1 MTHDNKEINLV
12 EASIKDLE
20 RALDSGH
27 ITSVEL
33 VARYLRRISTYDCQG
48 LSLNAIP
55 ILNNDAFAE
64 AAASDDRRAAG
75 KKLSPLEGIPYT
87 IKDSYKVKGMTAA
100 AGSPAFKDL
109 VSNEDAAIVA
119 SIRASGGVL
128 IGRTNMPAMACGGMQ
143 RGIYGRA
150 ENPYNPDYLAAA
162 FASGS
167 SNGSAVSTAASFAA
181 FGIGAE
187 TVSSGRSPASNNA
200 LIAYTPSRGWL
211 SGRGNWP
218 LYPTCDVPVPHTR
231 TVRDL
236 LYLLD
241 VITVEDPAKDG
252 DFWREQT
259 FIKLPDPWQGRP
271 LHSFKEI
278 SSSVSLSGLRI
289 AVPLMYLGGPTP
301 PGAAAVYTNPAVV
314 ELFERVRKDIEA
326 LGAEIV
332 ETPDFPAVTAYENDE
347 LLPAGCPRRPA
358 NWGAMER
365 GPLIAHAWNDFI
377 KTFDNAALPD
387 LFAVDTSQIYP
398 EWLRTEPELKHFETA
413 NGIMYHTLKDILQ
426 RGSHRPARGFSVIDG
441 LEEAILALEGMRRHL
456 LEDWLTDLGCDCA
469 LFPAAGDVGRADSDS
484 NFQSAAH
491 TWQNGVRYSNGN
503 RAIRHLGIP
512 TVSVPMGTMRDTCV
526 PISLTFAGRAGS
538 DVQLLKWANA
548 FESKTRHRVA
558 PLHAP
563 ALTSDRIAIPD
574 GPSPTVYEQRPD
586 LNVEE
591 AKITNQSNTAYC
603 VTLRGSISVEPPT
616 STCPVLDVTINALPV
631 PPDMIETDTKP
642 QLLDGKAV
650 FGFRVSQTVKLH
662 SPKAGFMKTWA
673 TTASDK
679 TMVVISARNSFS
691 NRPTGWL
698 RLI

>member
-12 EASIKDLE
+12 EASIEDLE
-20 RALDSGH
+20 RALGSGH

-48 LSLNAIP
+48 LSLNAIS
-55 ILNNDAFAE
+55 ILNNDAFGE

-75 KKLSPLEGIPYT
+75 KKLSPLDGIPYT

-100 AGSPAFKDL
+100 AGSPAFRDL
-109 VSNEDAAIVA
+109 VSNDDAAIVA
-119 SIRASGGVL
+119 SIRAGGGVL
-128 IGRTNMPAMACGGMQ
+128 LGRTNIPAMACGGMQ

-200 LIAYTPSRGWL
+200 LVAYTPSRGWL

-236 LYLLD
+236 LCLLD
-241 VITVEDPAKDG
+241 VIAVEDPIKEG
-252 DFWREQT
+252 DFWREQN
-259 FIKLPDPWQGRP
+259 FVKLPDPWQDRP
-271 LHSFKEI
+271 LQSFKEI
-278 SSSVSLSGLRI
+278 SSSISLSGLRI
-289 AVPLMYLGGPTP
+289 AVPLMYLGDPTP
-301 PGAAAVYTNPAVV
+301 PGAAVVYTNPAVV
-314 ELFERVRKDIEA
+314 ELFERARKDIEA

-332 ETPDFPAVTAYENDE
+332 ETPDFPAITAYENDE

-377 KTFDNAALPD
+377 KTFDDAALPD
-387 LFAVDTSQIYP
+387 LFAVDISQIYP
-398 EWLRTEPELKHFETA
+398 DWLRTEPELKHFETA
-413 NGIMYHTLKDILQ
+413 NGIMYHTLKDTLQ
-426 RGSHRPARGFSVIDG
+426 RASHRPAPGCSAIDG
-441 LEEAILALEGMRRHL
+441 LEEATLALEGMRRHL
-456 LEDWLTDLGCDCA
+456 LEDWLTDLGCDCV

-484 NFQSAAH
+484 KFESAAH

-512 TVSVPMGTMRDTCV
+512 TVSVPMGTIRDTCV
-526 PISLTFAGRAGS
+526 PINLTFVGRAGS

-548 FESKTRHRVA
+548 FESKTGHRVA
-558 PLHAP
+558 PLYTPTLA
-563 ALTSDRIAIPD
+563 SDRIAVPD
-574 GPSPTVYEQRPD
+574 GPSLTVYEPRPV
-586 LNVEE
+586 LLVEE
-591 AKITNQSNTAYC
+591 AKTTSKGDMAFC
-603 VTLRGSISVEPPT
+603 VTLRGSVSVKPPT
-616 STCPVLDVTINALPV
+616 STSPVLDITVNALPV
-631 PPDMIETDTKP
+631 PLNMIEIDQNP
-642 QLLDGKAV
+642 QVSDGRAV
-650 FGFRVSQTVKLH
+650 FGFHTSTVVDIPTPRADLVK
-662 SPKAGFMKTWA
+662 KWA
-673 TTASDK
+673 PTACDK
-679 TMVVISARNSFS
+679 TMVMILARKSSNS
-691 NRPTGWL
+691 RPSGWL
-698 RLI
+698 GLL

>member
-12 EASIKDLE
+12 EASIEDLE

-33 VARYLRRISTYDCQG
+33 VARYLRRISTFDCQG

-119 SIRASGGVL
+119 LIRASGGVL

-150 ENPYNPDYLAAA
+150 ENPYNPAYLAAA

-167 SNGSAVSTAASFAA
+167 SNGSAVSTAASFAT

-200 LIAYTPSRGWL
+200 LVAYTPSRGWL

-231 TVRDL
+231 SVRDL
-236 LYLLD
+236 LCLLD
-241 VITVEDPAKDG
+241 VIVVEDPIKEG

-259 FIKLPDPWQGRP
+259 FVKLPDPWQDRP
-271 LHSFKEI
+271 LQSFKEI
-278 SSSVSLSGLRI
+278 SSSISLSGLRI

-314 ELFERVRKDIEA
+314 ELFERARKDIEA

-377 KTFDNAALPD
+377 KTFDDAALPD
-387 LFAVDTSQIYP
+387 LSAVDTSQIYP
-398 EWLRTEPELKHFETA
+398 DWLRTEPELKHFETA
-413 NGIMYHTLKDILQ
+413 NGIMYHTLKDTLQ
-426 RGSHRPARGFSVIDG
+426 RGSHHPARGFSAIDG
-441 LEEAILALEGMRRHL
+441 LAEAILALEGMRRYL

-484 NFQSAAH
+484 NFESAAH

-512 TVSVPMGTMRDTCV
+512 TVSIPMGTIRHTCV
-526 PISLTFAGRAGS
+526 PINLTFAGRAGS

-548 FESKTRHRVA
+548 FESKTSHRVA
-558 PLHAP
+558 PLYTPTLA
-563 ALTSDRIAIPD
+563 SDRIAIPD
-574 GPSPTVYEQRPD
+574 GPSPTIYEPHPV
-586 LNVEE
+586 LVVEE
-591 AKITNQSNTAYC
+591 AKITSKGGTAFC
-603 VTLRGSISVEPPT
+603 VTLRGSVSVEPPT
-616 STCPVLDVTINALPV
+616 STSPVLDITINALPV
-631 PPDMIETDTKP
+631 PLNVIETDPSP
-642 QLLDGKAV
+642 QVVNGRAV
-650 FGFRVSQTVKLH
+650 FAFHMSKVVDMPTPRAELV
-662 SPKAGFMKTWA
+662 KTWA
-673 TTASDK
+673 PAARDK
-679 TMVVISARNSFS
+679 TMVVIVARKSS
-691 NRPTGWL
+691 KSRSMGWL
-698 RLI
+698 GLL